1 MFLLEFDA
9 DEVKKEASK
18 LLKNIGVKHRLKKFE
33 VKGVSFLVYLDY
45 SLTFKPFLQ

>member
-33 VKGVSFLVYLDY
+33 VKGVSFC
-45 SLTFKPFLQ
+45 